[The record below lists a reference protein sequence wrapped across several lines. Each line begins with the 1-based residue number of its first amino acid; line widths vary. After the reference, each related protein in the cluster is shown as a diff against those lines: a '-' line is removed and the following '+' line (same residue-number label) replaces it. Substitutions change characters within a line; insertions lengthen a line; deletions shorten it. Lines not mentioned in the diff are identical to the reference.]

1 MTNSTFTFAIVA
13 FILWAISATLLRF
26 LKNEPIL
33 LKILGA
39 IPGAC
44 GAILAILGV
53 FQALPAPTIALLP
66 CGKRDGCAILM
77 LDCRVSFLDLY
88 YTLSSPSSG
97 SEWTRYDPDAPP
109 HLEPGQPVHTYS
121 QFLFFQ
127 SQIVYGGTV
136 PPDPSPSPPD
146 FPSPSPTLTPNPTP
160 KPTPKPPPTPEP
172 SPEPTPVL
180 LQKLTLSPDRTDLF
194 PGESLALTVTGSPP
208 GGAPAS
214 PRLAVGKSFGG
225 PGGSKRPCHRRG
237 PRTSCH
243 YGLGRRPGGQ
253 HAPLGHLPQLLF
265 ER

>member
-1 MTNSTFTFAIVA
+1 MPFGERRIIMTNSTFTFSIVA

-77 LDCRVSFLDLY
+77 LDCRVSFMDLY

-136 PPDPSPSPPD
+136 PPRSFALPSRFPLPVSDPYTESYSQTYSQASTHARALAGTHACPSSEAYP
-146 FPSPSPTLTPNPTP
+146 
-160 KPTPKPPPTPEP
+160 
-172 SPEPTPVL
+172 
-180 LQKLTLSPDRTDLF
+180 
-194 PGESLALTVTGSPP
+194 VTGQD
-208 GGAPAS
+208 
-214 PRLAVGKSFGG
+214 
-225 PGGSKRPCHRRG
+225 GSLSR
-237 PRTSCH
+237 
-243 YGLGRRPGGQ
+243 
-253 HAPLGHLPQLLF
+253 
-265 ER
+265 